1 MRPSLII
8 VTQGPHKHFVV
19 EIQPPASIKYQIN
32 SSDIKSSFEIYEA
45 WQRHSLMNCILYL
58 PCQWRPATP
67 PTVPSPTCW
76 FSCTLARQ
84 AVGLVSVHNYLFT
97 HCPKPPRIIGS
108 TPTSFRSWEPADWRK
123 AQAGSWSPLLENIQ
137 QNWVK
142 WDIFIQFY
150 WWVKLMH
157 KVAFI
162 ELRYTWVPTNGSW
175 WHHSQ
180 SQTET

>member
-1 MRPSLII
+1 MLAEMRFSLII

-19 EIQPPASIKYQIN
+19 EIQPASIKYQIN
-32 SSDIKSSFEIYEA
+32 SADIESSSEIYEA

-142 WDIFIQFY
+142 WDIFLFS
-150 WWVKLMH
+150 
-157 KVAFI
+157 FI
-162 ELRYTWVPTNGSW
+162 GGLNWCTRWLL
-175 WHHSQ
+175 
-180 SQTET
+180 

>member
-19 EIQPPASIKYQIN
+19 EIQPASIKYQIN
-32 SSDIKSSFEIYEA
+32 SADIESSFEIYEA

-97 HCPKPPRIIGS
+97 HCPNPPGLSVPRRRVFEAGNRRIDERHKRAAGVRCLKIFSKTGS
-108 TPTSFRSWEPADWRK
+108 KRYFYSV
-123 AQAGSWSPLLENIQ
+123 LL
-137 QNWVK
+137 V
-142 WDIFIQFY
+142 
-150 WWVKLMH
+150 
-157 KVAFI
+157 
-162 ELRYTWVPTNGSW
+162 G
-175 WHHSQ
+175 
-180 SQTET
+180 